1 MGESK
6 KLLTKAEA
14 QQIAEK
20 FLLTKY
26 FQSRVDFGDS
36 QLIVKDDVQIHQ
48 LQGKI
53 TMSSRSLVDRF
64 IIPKTA
70 NKYDFKI
77 EIDAQ
82 EGQVLNYEF
91 T

>member
-14 QQIAEK
+14 QQIAKK

-53 TMSSRSLVDRF
+53 TMSSRSSVDRF